1 MRQQLTYEQYQEL
14 QKQKLLREE
23 QEAFRAKVQ
32 EIIKPLEEE
41 IQKIKAELATLK
53 KPKKTREAKDESR
66 N

>member
-23 QEAFRAKVQ
+23 QGAFRAKVQ

-41 IQKIKAELATLK
+41 IQKIKAELETLK
-53 KPKKTREAKDESR
+53 KPKKTQENKRDQR
-66 N
+66 